1 MQTFQLKDFFPY
13 KLAVLSSRISK
24 NLAEI
29 YGREYKIS
37 QAEWRVLAHLT
48 QQEKISVREIH
59 QQIDMDKSKVSR
71 AATRLEAAGFIR
83 KQINANDKR
92 LVSLSLTRKG
102 HTMMDKLAVIARE
115 YEQDVL
121 SKLTDEQRATMDE
134 IFEVLL

>member
-1 MQTFQLKDFFPY
+1 M
-13 KLAVLSSRISK
+13 LSSRISK

-102 HTMMDKLAVIARE
+102 HVMMDKLAIIARE